1 MAAERDS
8 GLVAPHPYAAPGSSG
23 GYRTNAYGRQSPVPP
38 NGAPANGSGA
48 LQQHPNNSESFMYG
62 QGQGKN
68 GTASREGT
76 TTAGTRQEGMNGQT
90 RAMGVYDREQME
102 RVGEQDE
109 HGMGRKKGF
118 WAAFCCR
125 A

>member
-1 MAAERDS
+1 
-8 GLVAPHPYAAPGSSG
+8 
-23 GYRTNAYGRQSPVPP
+23 
-38 NGAPANGSGA
+38 
-48 LQQHPNNSESFMYG
+48 MYG

-109 HGMGRKKGF
+109 HGTGRKKGF

>member
-1 MAAERDS
+1 M
-8 GLVAPHPYAAPGSSG
+8 Y
-23 GYRTNAYGRQSPVPP
+23 NQ
-38 NGAPANGSGA
+38 GA
-48 LQQHPNNSESFMYG
+48 
-62 QGQGKN
+62 QGKN

-76 TTAGTRQEGMNGQT
+76 TTGGTRQEQMNGQGT
-90 RAMGVYDREQME
+90 RGMGVYDREQME

-109 HGMGRKKGF
+109 HGGGRKKGF